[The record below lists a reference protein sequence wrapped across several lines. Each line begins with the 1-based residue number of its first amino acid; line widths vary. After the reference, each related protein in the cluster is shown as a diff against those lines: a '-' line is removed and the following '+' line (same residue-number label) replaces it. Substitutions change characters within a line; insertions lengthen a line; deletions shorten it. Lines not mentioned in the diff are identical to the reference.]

1 VGQHRSTQRHCS
13 ELNAYEDQLVK
24 EMRALARRHPRYGVP
39 RITGLLRHGGWK
51 LNHKKVERLWRA
63 EGLQVRIRARKRRR
77 LGSSDQGYPRHRA
90 QRPNHVWC
98 YDFIFDRTED
108 GRRVKIL
115 SIVDEFTRECLALVA
130 ARRID
135 AHRVVEV
142 LHTLVAQRG
151 APEHLRSDNGP
162 ELTAKV
168 VRRWLQDAGTRTL
181 FIEPGSPWEN
191 PYIES
196 FHGKLRDELLDCEL
210 FTSLLE
216 VRALLQEYRRE
227 YNEIRPHRSLGL
239 QTPSQFAEDWAR
251 QQGIQKRPGGTDL
264 PGQISH
270 GLS

>member
-1 VGQHRSTQRHCS
+1 VQHLRERFRVSERRACRLAGQHRSTQRHRS
-13 ELNAYEDQLVK
+13 ERNTYEERLVK
-24 EMRALARRHPRYGVP
+24 EMRALARRYPRYGVP
-39 RITGLLRHGGWK
+39 RITGLLRSGGWK

-115 SIVDEFTRECLALVA
+115 SIVDEFTRECLALFA

-135 AHRVVEV
+135 GDRVVEV
-142 LHTLVAQRG
+142 LRELVAQRG

-162 ELTAKV
+162 ELTAKT
-168 VRRWLQDAGTRTL
+168 VREWLDQNQTRTL

-191 PYIES
+191 PYVES
-196 FHGKLRDELLDCEL
+196 FHG
-210 FTSLLE
+210 T
-216 VRALLQEYRRE
+216 
-227 YNEIRPHRSLGL
+227 
-239 QTPSQFAEDWAR
+239 AR
-251 QQGIQKRPGGTDL
+251 L
-264 PGQISH
+264 
-270 GLS
+270 